1 MYVESFKNT
10 FAVDIL
16 EYFNLAKIEE
26 AIPDI
31 SSIKPM
37 LNSSDNSIETEK
49 ENDVQESFQVSS
61 DFDSLDNKEKAVNDI
76 EACPIEEKPKNQKKV
91 EERDPYMLEWDDPND
106 PDFPV
111 NWSKKKRAVIL
122 LQIMLLTSVTY
133 MGSSIYTPGQL
144 QIQSE
149 FGVGHVVATLNLSLY
164 VLGYG
169 LGPLIFSPQS
179 EFSLLGRQHLYTVT
193 LFIFAMLQIGCAT
206 VHNFGGLAVL
216 RFFSGVFCSPSLSTG
231 GASIA
236 DILAPEVVPVFL
248 GLWAVAAF
256 SSPVLAPLLG
266 AVMVVAEDWRWIF
279 WLQLWLSTFTLIVL
293 LLFMPET
300 HHGNILYRRA
310 RRLRK
315 QTGDDRWSTASA
327 EKEKKLELGAF
338 LLTAVY
344 KPIKIIMREPIIA
357 AIDMYTALLYG
368 IFYLFFEAFPLVFG
382 GIYNFTL
389 VESGLAFL
397 GFQVGCAIIYP
408 IYIVFLVKYIL
419 PRMQNQTFVPEDFL
433 VINMIVAIFLPA
445 ALFVFGWTAGV
456 HWILPIFAE
465 VLFVI
470 SAFTIFQSNFAY
482 IAISFSDHVAS
493 VFAGNGLARAGFAC
507 AFPLFGQAM
516 YNNLGSEKY
525 PVAWG
530 SSLLGFI
537 SIGMSTIPFLLYKY
551 GAVLRSK
558 SKFTA

>member
-10 FAVDIL
+10 FAVDVL
-16 EYFNLAKIEE
+16 EYFNLVTIEE
-26 AIPDI
+26 EIPDI
-31 SSIKPM
+31 NAVEQRVNP
-37 LNSSDNSIETEK
+37 SDCSVETKK

-61 DFDSLDNKEKAVNDI
+61 DFESLNNAEKPIVDI
-76 EACPIEEKPKNQKKV
+76 EAGSADQESQKQKTV
-91 EERDPYMLEWDDPND
+91 EERNPFLLEWDDPSD

-111 NWSKKKRAVIL
+111 NWSKKKRGAIL

-169 LGPLIFSPQS
+169 LGPLIFSPLS

-193 LFIFAMLQIGCAT
+193 LFIFTILQIGCAT
-206 VHNFGGLAVL
+206 VHNFGGLVVL
-216 RFFSGVFCSPSLSTG
+216 RFLSGVFCSPSLSTG
-231 GASIA
+231 GASIS
-236 DILAPEVVPVFL
+236 DILAPEVVPLFL
-248 GLWAVAAF
+248 GLWAVGAISA
-256 SSPVLAPLLG
+256 PVLAPLLG
-266 AVMVVAEDWRWIF
+266 AAMVVAEDWRWIF
-279 WLQLWLSTFTLIVL
+279 WFLLWLCAFTLVL
-293 LLFMPET
+293 LMLFMPET

-357 AIDMYTALLYG
+357 AIDAYIALIYG

-389 VESGLAFL
+389 IESGLAFL
-397 GFQVGCAIIYP
+397 GFQVGCVIIYP
-408 IYIVFLVKYIL
+408 FYIIFLAKYIA
-419 PRMQNQTFVPEDFL
+419 PKMQNQTFVPEDFL
-433 VINMIVAIFLPA
+433 VMTMIVAFFLPA
-445 ALFVFGWTAGV
+445 ALFIFGWTAGI

-470 SAFTIFQSNFAY
+470 NSFGLFQSTFAY
-482 IAISFSDHVAS
+482 MALSFPDHVAS

-525 PVAWG
+525 PVGWG

-537 SIGMSTIPFLLYKY
+537 SIVMSVIPFLLYKY
-551 GAVLRSK
+551 GATLRSK
-558 SKFTA
+558 SKFTD